1 MLASI
6 AEWTASRWEAR
17 DRCGNR
23 PQPGSLRPMKERIWL
38 SVLRWQPGPHR
49 SWSRSR

>member
-23 PQPGSLRPMKERIWL
+23 PQPGSLRPIK
-38 SVLRWQPGPHR
+38 SGFG
-49 SWSRSR
+49 